1 VKPAIEVTGEAHA
14 HLIDELSGR
23 VLRIAFT
30 TGCGGSGYRLHSA
43 DAPEADDVTVDVSG
57 VRIALDSM
65 AASNLEGAVIRWS
78 DDEDGYLLDHPTA
91 VTAVW
96 CG

>member
-1 VKPAIEVTGEAHA
+1 MTPSIEVTDEARA
-14 HLIDELSGR
+14 HLRDELSGR

-43 DAPEADDVTVDVSG
+43 DAPESDDVTVDVDG
-57 VRIALDSM
+57 VRIAFDSM
-65 AASNLEGAVIRWS
+65 AASNLEGAVLRWS
-78 DDEDGYLLDHPTA
+78 DEEDGYLLDHPTA